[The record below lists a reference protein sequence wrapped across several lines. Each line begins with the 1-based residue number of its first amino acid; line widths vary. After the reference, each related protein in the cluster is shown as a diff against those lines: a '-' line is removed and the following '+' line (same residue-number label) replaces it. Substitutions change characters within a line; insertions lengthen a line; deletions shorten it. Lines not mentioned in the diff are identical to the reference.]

1 MKIVSK
7 PDFRYHPLEED
18 IFITG
23 KKGEGKTTRCKRILD
38 LIKPQVNF
46 WIWSPQRPIENY
58 GAYGHIVRDIN
69 QMGDGHYVYAGS
81 DWSDQAFIRFLKRA
95 FTQFRNLVLVLDDI
109 HERTTKQSVLKELNN
124 LVLSGRNRGISSI
137 FITTRPGSV
146 PNYIL
151 ANVSHVFAY
160 PFVLETDVEW
170 LQKNLLG
177 PDAWILI
184 SKDKRRKFFLTSE
197 YHDILPKRSYVYRN
211 ESDIESQV
219 VVSDG
224 S

>member
-1 MKIVSK
+1 MKIVNR
-7 PDFRYHPLEED
+7 PVFRYRPLEED

-23 KKGEGKTTRCKRILD
+23 KKGEGKTERVRRILNT
-38 LIKPQVNF
+38 IKPKVNY
-46 WIWSPQRPIENY
+46 WIWSPQNPIKNY

-69 QMGDGHYVYAGS
+69 QMGKGHFLYAG
-81 DWSDQAFIRFLKRA
+81 DEWGDETFIKFIKRA
-95 FTQFRNLVLVLDDI
+95 YTQFRNIVLVLDDI

-151 ANVSHVFAY
+151 ANVSHTFAY
-160 PFVLETDVEW
+160 RFVLETDAEW

-184 SKDKRRKFFLTSE
+184 SKDKRNKFFTGP
-197 YHDILPKRSYVYRN
+197 DDINILPEYSYVYRN
-211 ESDIESQV
+211 TEDFESQV
-219 VVSDG
+219 VIPNAA
-224 S
+224 